1 MTTAGHVP
9 VLRESAFKFWRF
21 RKINY
26 KTDVRD
32 SVRRGNPFGEVQ
44 VGEKG
49 LSVVGV
55 GRW

>member
-9 VLRESAFKFWRF
+9 VLRESAFKFRRF

-32 SVRRGNPFGEVQ
+32 SVRRVTPL
-44 VGEKG
+44 EKCKLERRG
-49 LSVVGV
+49 
-55 GRW
+55 